1 MINESRTLLENITAE
16 TGNSQTGFFYVYGD
30 KKIGAGY
37 YKNGDGV
44 HTVYTIVNAF
54 LGDIT
59 IQGTLEQYP
68 STDDTDWVDITT
80 FAGDSTLYNQPNNN
94 DAVDYDFSDTFTG
107 KFVWLRAKYEL
118 QNGTIREIRY
128 NY

>member
-1 MINESRTLLENITAE
+1 MLNESKTLLENISTVTSTAQYS
-16 TGNSQTGFFYVYGD
+16 N
-30 KKIGAGY
+30 KKVGAGY

-68 STDDTDWVDITT
+68 SDDDTDWVDITS

-107 KFVWLRAKYEL
+107 KFVWIRAKYEL

-128 NY
+128 NH

>member
-1 MINESRTLLENITAE
+1 MINGTKTLLENISTITTSAQY
-16 TGNSQTGFFYVYGD
+16 SD
-30 KKIGAGY
+30 KMIGGGY

-44 HTVYTIVNAF
+44 HTVYTVVNAF
-54 LGDIT
+54 LGSIT

-68 STDDTDWVDITT
+68 STDDTDWVDVTT
-80 FAGDSTLYNQPNNN
+80 FAGDSTLYNQPNN
-94 DAVDYDFSDTFTG
+94 DDSVDYDFSNTFTG
-107 KFVWLRAKYEL
+107 KFVWIRAKYEL

>member
-1 MINESRTLLENITAE
+1 MINESKTLLENVSTITSVAKY
-16 TGNSQTGFFYVYGD
+16 SP

-44 HTVYTIVNAF
+44 HTVYTVVNAF

-68 STDDTDWVDITT
+68 SDDDTDWVDITS

>member
-1 MINESRTLLENITAE
+1 MLNESKTLLENISTVTSTAQYS
-16 TGNSQTGFFYVYGD
+16 N
-30 KKIGAGY
+30 KKVGAGY

-68 STDDTDWVDITT
+68 SNDDTDWVDITS

-94 DAVDYDFSDTFTG
+94 DAVDYDFSSTFTG
-107 KFVWLRAKYEL
+107 KFVWIRAKYEL

-128 NY
+128 NH

>member
-1 MINESRTLLENITAE
+1 MINESKTLLENINTVTTTA
-16 TGNSQTGFFYVYGD
+16 QYGP

-80 FAGDSTLYNQPNNN
+80 FAGDSTLYNQPNN
-94 DAVDYDFSDTFTG
+94 DDSVDYDFSDTFTG

>member
-1 MINESRTLLENITAE
+1 MLNESKTLLENVSTE
-16 TGNSQTGFFYVYGD
+16 NPSTYLYSEKQ
-30 KKIGAGY
+30 IGAGY
-37 YKNGDGV
+37 HTKNDGV

-54 LGDIT
+54 LGDII

-80 FAGDSTLYNQPNNN
+80 FGGDSTLYNQPNNT
-94 DAVDYDFSDTFTG
+94 DVVDYDFSDTFTG
-107 KFVWLRAKYEL
+107 KFIWIRVKYRLE
-118 QNGTIREIRY
+118 NGTIREIRY